1 MLQWFMG
8 FLIKKTYNTDK
19 ETGIKSEN
27 KKFAEELHKPIYKN
41 LKNEKYTYLLKIIF
55 VVLI

>member
-1 MLQWFMG
+1 MLQWLMG
-8 FLIKKTYNTDK
+8 FLIKKTFNTDK

-27 KKFAEELHKPIYKN
+27 KNFAEELHKPIYKN